1 MSQKTHGSVIH
12 EHLNLHQQITGKP
25 DIIRTARKTSR
36 SNVLKPPFPKTQLDM
51 CAKKPNIVTFI
62 QK

>member
-12 EHLNLHQQITGKP
+12 EHLNLHQQISGKP
-25 DIIRTARKTSR
+25 DIIRTARKSTR
-36 SNVLKPPFPKTQLDM
+36 SNVLKPPFLKSQLDM
-51 CAKKPNIVTFI
+51 FAKTPNIVTFI